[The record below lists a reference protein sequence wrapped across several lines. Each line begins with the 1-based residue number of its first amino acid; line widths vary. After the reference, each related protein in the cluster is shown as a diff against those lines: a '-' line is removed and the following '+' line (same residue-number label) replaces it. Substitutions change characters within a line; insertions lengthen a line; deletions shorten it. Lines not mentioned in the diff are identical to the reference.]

1 MESQDMRIFRAVA
14 REGTITKAAERL
26 GYVQSNVTA
35 RIRQLE
41 ADLGTALFY
50 RHNRGMTLTSSGKM
64 LLGYAD
70 KIIGLLEEAT
80 TALSSATEPSGPL
93 AIGSTQTAAAV
104 RLPKLLAAY
113 HGQYPN
119 VRLSLTTGHTQSMI
133 EKVLRHELDGAFIGC
148 ANTFPDLRSEP
159 AFEEELTIV
168 APPSVADLSEAL
180 TKPILVFA
188 KGCSYRDILEEW
200 LAAAGKTDALTMEF
214 GTLEAIVGGVAAG
227 LGITLMPVSVVS
239 KQLTDGSL
247 KTFSLPEPYR
257 KMRTEFVM
265 RKDSFIGKPLL
276 AFLELLQTR

>member
-41 ADLGTALFY
+41 ADLETALFY

-70 KIIGLLEEAT
+70 KIVGLLEEAT

-113 HGQYPN
+113 HERFPN
-119 VRLSLTTGHTQSMI
+119 VRLSVTAGHTQAMI
-133 EKVLRHELDGAFIGC
+133 EKVLRHELDGAFIGFT
-148 ANTFPDLRSEP
+148 NTHPELRSVP

-168 APPSVADLSEAL
+168 TPPAVADLSEAL
-180 TKPILVFA
+180 TKPILVFT
-188 KGCSYRDILEEW
+188 KGCSYRVILEEW
-200 LAAAGKTDALTMEF
+200 LAASGNSDALTMEF
-214 GTLEAIVGGVAAG
+214 GTLEAIVGGVSAG
-227 LGITLMPVSVVS
+227 LGITLMPVSVVN
-239 KQLTDGSL
+239 KQLIEGSL
-247 KTFSLPEPYR
+247 KSFFLPEPYR
-257 KMRTEFVM
+257 KMKTEFVM
-265 RKDSFIGKPLL
+265 RKDSFVGKPLL
-276 AFLELLQTR
+276 AFLELLQKR